1 MGYIGPSLDP
11 PLVRRAMDPT
21 DVGLIPSSVR
31 STLVYA
37 VAVGLCLANQMG
49 LFLRMI
55 ARQPTDVLSYH
66 EAYRRW
72 NS

>member
-11 PLVRRAMDPT
+11 PPVRPAMDPT
-21 DVGLIPSSVR
+21 DVGLIQSSVR

-37 VAVGLCLANQMG
+37 VAVGLSLANQMR

-55 ARQPTDVLSYH
+55 AR
-66 EAYRRW
+66 
-72 NS
+72 